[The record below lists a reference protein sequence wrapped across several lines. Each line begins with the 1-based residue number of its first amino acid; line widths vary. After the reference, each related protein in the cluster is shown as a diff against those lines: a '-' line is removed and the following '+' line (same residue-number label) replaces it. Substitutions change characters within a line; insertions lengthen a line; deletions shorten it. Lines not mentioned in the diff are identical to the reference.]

1 MNYLMTRNGENTFD
15 TLFND
20 MFRDWGIR
28 NSMVPSVDVYED
40 EKAFHV
46 EAELAGYEEKDVNV
60 HVEKHVLHISSEKKS
75 ERNENKKYIVSE
87 RSYAKFDR
95 AFSLPESVDEDGI
108 KAEFKNGIL
117 DVTLPKKPVEQPK
130 RIQVKIN

>member
-1 MNYLMTRNGENTFD
+1 MNYLMTRNVENGFD
-15 TLFND
+15 ALFND

-28 NSMVPSVDVYED
+28 NSVVPSVDVYED

-46 EAELAGYEEKDVNV
+46 EAELAGYEESDVNV
-60 HVEKHVLHISSEKKS
+60 HVEKHVLHITSEKKT
-75 ERNENKKYIVSE
+75 EKKEDRKYLVCE
-87 RSYAKFDR
+87 RSFAKFDR
-95 AFSLPESVDEDGI
+95 SFSLPESVDEDGI

-117 DVTLPKKPVEQPK
+117 DVTLPKKPVVEPK